1 MIGATTPAEERL
13 IALVAAAARGPKR
26 DGLFALWLVV
36 RAAEGVL
43 PPRPVSGKN
52 HRRRLQALQA
62 RLASLALPAP
72 LKRAVVAARD
82 HLEPGT
88 PTAAALVLSQLVAPA
103 REVLGAEAGDAVAVA
118 VRAARL
124 HL

>member
-1 MIGATTPAEERL
+1 
-13 IALVAAAARGPKR
+13 
-26 DGLFALWLVV
+26 
-36 RAAEGVL
+36 VL
-43 PPRPVSGKN
+43 PPRPVGGKN
-52 HRRRLQALQA
+52 RRRRLQAVEA
-62 RLASLALPAP
+62 RLASLALTAP

-88 PTAAALVLSQLVAPA
+88 PTAAAQVLSQLVAPA
-103 REVLGAEAGDAVAVA
+103 REVLGAEAGEAVAVA